1 MEPLRDPAAEAGLT
15 PAAGQAER
23 AGGAAPSLRA
33 SNAERDAV
41 VTRLQDAFAEGR
53 LDDTVFDTRMRAA
66 LTATTHADL
75 DALLADLPG
84 RAPPW

>member
-1 MEPLRDPAAEAGLT
+1 M
-15 PAAGQAER
+15 
-23 AGGAAPSLRA
+23 
-33 SNAERDAV
+33 

-75 DALLADLPG
+75 DALLADLPAAPAGAGPGDQARYDADGPLRDRVEGLGPAG
-84 RAPPW
+84 RPLAGT